1 MGILVSITVA
11 PPPIAVQPHRSE
23 HTICLTWVKAV
34 ADAQKSHELDIK
46 VINKVVQH
54 DACTTQ
60 QELKAQ
66 VNTDADSQPHKPGG
80 EQEVVHLVYMAA
92 HGPNT
97 PLSYRDAAQG
107 VPKESQG
114 TPYIILIKRGLF

>member
-1 MGILVSITVA
+1 M
-11 PPPIAVQPHRSE
+11 
-23 HTICLTWVKAV
+23 
-34 ADAQKSHELDIK
+34 
-46 VINKVVQH
+46 VQH

-114 TPYIILIKRGLF
+114 TPYIILIKRGLFQEYLYSPTRTDQELLKDSCGLY